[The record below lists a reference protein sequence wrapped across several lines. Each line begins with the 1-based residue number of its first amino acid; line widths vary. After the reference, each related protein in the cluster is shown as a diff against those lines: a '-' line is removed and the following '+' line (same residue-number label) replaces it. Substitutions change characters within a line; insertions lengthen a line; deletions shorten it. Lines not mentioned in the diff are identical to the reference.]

1 MHLRRET
8 GNVYSIE
15 GLPVSN
21 PEGVPS
27 AWAVTDLFE
36 FQVLGPGWQMEKSE
50 RPYSLRIG
58 RTGAD
63 WVHNSHIWRE
73 FIYVDVFSN
82 FYAVTDGADNIEEAI
97 ADHLVWEMH
106 EFGDRINLPS
116 GLEYVTSALGTWG
129 NSGRIIFSNGW
140 NEEFQS
146 GRVVGY
152 IKPPNQF
159 EWLAFGYNI
168 IAPRPLITFID
179 HNPLYM
185 NNVATGRAN
194 ELLRSWRWLT

>member
-1 MHLRRET
+1 
-8 GNVYSIE
+8 
-15 GLPVSN
+15 
-21 PEGVPS
+21 
-27 AWAVTDLFE
+27 
-36 FQVLGPGWQMEKSE
+36 MEKSE

-58 RTGAD
+58 RTGPD
-63 WVHNSHIWRE
+63 WVHNGRIWRE
-73 FIYVDVFSN
+73 FIYVDDFPN

-106 EFGDRINLPS
+106 ELGDRINLPS

-129 NSGRIIFSNGW
+129 NSGRIILTNGW
-140 NEEFQS
+140 NEEFQA
-146 GRVVGY
+146 GRVIGY
-152 IKPPNQF
+152 IMTPNQF
-159 EWLAFGYNI
+159 EWLSFGYNI
-168 IAPRPLITFID
+168 IAPRPLITTD